1 MKVMGLDFT
10 SAPSEHKPITSADS
24 TLQNGVLSVQH
35 ITSIPSFESFENYL
49 KQNGP
54 WISGL
59 DFPFGQ
65 PWTLLSA
72 LGLPAAW
79 ENYVRSIRELGRA
92 GFKEEVERYR
102 AGQPSGQKEHNR
114 IADSLANAQS
124 PMKFVNPPV
133 ALMFFEGASC
143 LLESGVSVIPCRLI
157 ADENRVVVEAY
168 PALVARRFA
177 GSYKSDTQN
186 KQTGEMRVARGKI
199 VAGLESD
206 ALRAEFGFT
215 VHLAQADKD
224 ACIDDATGDKLDA
237 VLCAVQAGWAY
248 TRRNRD
254 YGVPTR
260 RHPVVKAEGWIVD
273 PLLVMGRSAAREMAD
288 GQLE

>member
-1 MKVMGLDFT
+1 MRVRGLDFT
-10 SAPSEHKPITSADS
+10 SAPSKHKPITSAECS
-24 TLQNGVLSVQH
+24 LQKGVLAVEEL
-35 ITSIPSFESFENYL
+35 TTIPSFESFENYL
-49 KQNGP
+49 NQSGP
-54 WISGL
+54 WIAGL

-72 LGLPAAW
+72 LGLPVAW
-79 ENYVRSIRELGRA
+79 EDYVRSIRELGRA
-92 GFKEEVERYR
+92 GFRDEVTRYR

-114 IADSLANAQS
+114 ITDSLADARS

-133 ALMFFEGASC
+133 ALMFFEGAGC
-143 LLESGVSVIPCRLI
+143 LLESGASVIPCRPI
-157 ADENRVVVEAY
+157 ASGNRVVVEAY

-177 GSYKSDTQN
+177 ASYKSDTRN
-186 KQTGEMRVARGKI
+186 KQTGEKGEGRGKI

-206 ALRAEFGFT
+206 RLRAHFGFT

-273 PLLVMGRSAAREMAD
+273 PLMVMGRSAAREMAD